1 MIRTLIK
8 LNVKRMCIAV
18 IKKIH
23 FNYLLLCL
31 VWTAG
36 FFHPAI
42 GQSERPDQSL
52 TQPTTTATWNGLY
65 GKFRLGNRLY
75 WDAQFHY
82 RRVSSDDTPLVGR
95 MGQIYNRHAL
105 NYQVNDRLAV
115 ALGGVLRLNFTPDPG
130 NPAFEDMVLEPRVWH
145 EYLFAMP
152 FNIGMAYHRI
162 RIEHRW
168 NRSNDVGADW
178 IFRNR
183 WRYKFYMNI
192 PLNNR
197 KLIPGTFMFTPDV
210 EIIMQSGKPV
220 IDSPLEDFRVNPSI
234 GYIHSPRLK
243 YSVGMM
249 YTTGQTLGAGYMY
262 TSRWVLRT
270 NIYLSLDFRKK
281 QSRIPGVRLFD

>member
-1 MIRTLIK
+1 MHT
-8 LNVKRMCIAV
+8 IAV
-18 IKKIH
+18 IKNRYYKYVLLYLIWTLVV
-23 FNYLLLCL
+23 FNL
-31 VWTAG
+31 
-36 FFHPAI
+36 AI
-42 GQSERPDQSL
+42 GQYDRPDRSI
-52 TQPTTTATWNGLY
+52 TQPTTTAMWNAIY
-65 GKFRLGNRLY
+65 VKFRLSERLLS
-75 WDAQFHY
+75 DAEFHY
-82 RRVSSDDTPLVGR
+82 RRVNTDETPLVGR

-130 NPAFEDMVLEPRVWH
+130 NPEYENMVLEPRIWH

-168 NRSNDVGADW
+168 SRNNDVGADW
-178 IFRNR
+178 IYRDR

-192 PLNNR
+192 PINNR
-197 KLIPGTFMFTPDV
+197 ELRPGTFMFTPDV

-243 YSVGMM
+243 YTIGMM
-249 YTTGQTLGAGYMY
+249 YTTGQTLGAGHTY

-270 NIYLSLDFRKK
+270 NIYLSLDFRKQK
-281 QSRIPGVRLFD
+281 SRIPSVR